1 MAPPHRQVGKP
12 REVEMWVWIL
22 VGVAVL
28 ALGVFA
34 FWPRRR
40 GITDGDLGRKRSR
53 TEDQV
58 RRFQNRGNNLG
69 PRP

>member
-1 MAPPHRQVGKP
+1 MLI
-12 REVEMWVWIL
+12 WIL
-22 VGVAVL
+22 VGVAVV

-34 FWPRRR
+34 FWPRSR
-40 GITDGDLGRKRSR
+40 GIADGELGRRRSR
-53 TEDQV
+53 TEDSV